1 MTPSN
6 GHGEKLTRKQEQAV
20 AALLEQPTVLR
31 AATVAGVSERTLR
44 LWLKDPGFRAA
55 YGAARR
61 QLLEHALA
69 RLHKASAK
77 AVGALVKALRA
88 DKDGDRIRAA
98 LGILDRATAGYELLD
113 VLDRIESLEA
123 VARRQEQ
130 RGG

>member
-1 MTPSN
+1 M
-6 GHGEKLTRKQEQAV
+6 R
-20 AALLEQPTVLR
+20 
-31 AATVAGVSERTLR
+31 
-44 LWLKDPGFRAA
+44 DPG